1 MVCPFLANP
10 NLPSGSAQATAAG
23 STGWNAPVSDQNA
36 YSGGTNSG
44 PGTEVSG
51 AGLNPAAIVGV
62 QLDGNNDYNTTTWNL
77 SVTTGP
83 NAGAGIKNPVLTGM
97 AQKSQLEAGIPVSLV
112 ASSGAYGIPPD
123 TMDTANI
130 AYVDAGLSVNAS
142 VWSAAGP
149 NDYVPFQINSLEMG
163 RGITQ
168 GVTGPSSLVV
178 VQNDSV
184 HQSALVGYTLGNL
197 WSPTTQVNLPAYT
210 PAKPVVVSDDP
221 TGAIQLQ
228 LNGAFQVT
236 DATSGSSPTS
246 YNVKLYD
253 SGTLLYEQDVSA
265 ASEPVGVWNGLA
277 ISYSL
282 AASLNHDA
290 NGDITNTV
298 NNVLVTVPSPA
309 QILQN
314 FWESVLT
321 NPLDSSTVEV
331 Q

>member
-62 QLDGNNDYNTTTWNL
+62 RLDGTDYNPATWNL

-83 NAGAGIKNPVLTGM
+83 TAGAGIKNPVLTGM
-97 AQKSQLEAGIPVSLV
+97 AQKSQLEAGVSVSLV

-123 TMDTANI
+123 TMDTATI
-130 AYVDAGLSVNAS
+130 AYGDAGLSVNAS
-142 VWSAAGP
+142 VWSAAGS

-221 TGAIQLQ
+221 SGAIQLT

-246 YNVKLYD
+246 YDVKIYD
-253 SGTLLYEQDVSA
+253 TNSDLLYENDVSA
-265 ASEPVGVWNGLA
+265 ASEPSGVWDGLA
-277 ISYSL
+277 LSYSL
-282 AASLNHDA
+282 AATLNHDA
-290 NGDITNTV
+290 NGDIIGINGSYA
-298 NNVLVTVPSPA
+298 SPLN
-309 QILQN
+309 ILQN
-314 FWESVLT
+314 FWESVLS